1 MKNSLLSNIVTA
13 QISAVLAF
21 IVVPV
26 FMISQAP
33 KEFYFLDISTFISSG
48 LLFAIIF
55 SCLLSLALALLH
67 GLRLQKTANSFS
79 LFVLAWVVIA
89 GFILPVCAS
98 AGMVDPEDTP
108 TNRINFAIVAI
119 ISLGLS
125 AFASTTFKRFIVAFL
140 SFVVLSTIISTIYSF
155 YSYSNMDKSGE
166 SNDHLALSNKKN
178 ILVVSFDGLPGEI
191 ISEVIKSN
199 SALSSTFKDFKF
211 FDNSVSQSPSTEA
224 SLMGEIYGVQDY
236 KSLGE
241 GQSEV
246 NQALEKELNKYLLT
260 SFIKDSYEYGPYPSN
275 IAKQITLQPPTVDNY
290 QTKEETFDFF
300 SYSIVRLAT
309 NRALRF
315 SNWRKNTKN
324 LKAYLIGS
332 PSSTLGTKLKNHVG
346 PKWDKPMNA
355 DIQKY
360 DYWVENLSVTD
371 KEFSIR
377 YLHFTFTHFPVDFDA
392 TCTFKGDDN
401 QWYKSHQNVEGLH
414 AQAICALEKFLTL
427 LNKLKSL
434 DIYDQSLVVFKSDHG
449 EPSNFFSNYP
459 NNLRING
466 QGGNAETTFGYSR
479 YRPTLM
485 IKDFGANNSKISYQK
500 ELVLL
505 NDLAKTLCVNSGLKI
520 RCDYF
525 HGINLLSKEL
535 GSVDEPYYIYVA
547 RNSESSYGFDKHV
560 SVKIPSRKIELIK
573 AMEASTLISLSP
585 SVQEAGW
592 TAK

>member
-1 MKNSLLSNIVTA
+1 MKSGLLSNIVTA

-33 KEFYFLDISTFISSG
+33 KEFYFLDIPTFLSSG
-48 LLFAIIF
+48 LLFAVIF
-55 SCLLSLALALLH
+55 SGILSLVLVLIH
-67 GLRLQKTANSFS
+67 GLRLHKIANSFS
-79 LFVLAWVVIA
+79 LFVLAWIVIA

-98 AGMVDPEDTP
+98 TGMVDPEDIP

-125 AFASTTFKRFIVAFL
+125 AFASTSFKKVIVAFL

-155 YSYSNMDKSGE
+155 YSYSNVDTSGE
-166 SNDHLALSNKKN
+166 SSDHLALSNKKN

-199 SALSSTFKDFKF
+199 STISSTFKDFKF

-224 SLMGEIYGVQDY
+224 SIMGEVYGVQDY

-241 GQSEV
+241 RQSDV
-246 NQALEKELNKYLLT
+246 NQILDKDLNKYLLT
-260 SFIKDSYEYGPYPSN
+260 SFVKDSYIYGPYPHN
-275 IAKQITLQPPTVDNY
+275 IAKQITLQPPTIDTY
-290 QTKEETFDFF
+290 QAKEETFDFF

-315 SNWRKNTKN
+315 SKWNQNVRN
-324 LKAYLIGS
+324 LKAYLIGP
-332 PSSTLGTKLKNHVG
+332 PSSALGTKLKNHVG
-346 PKWDKPMNA
+346 PKWDRPMNA
-355 DIQKY
+355 DILNY
-360 DYWVENLSVTD
+360 DYWVDNLDVSG

-392 TCTFKGDDN
+392 SCTFKGDDN
-401 QWYKSHQNVEGLH
+401 QWYINHQSVEGIH
-414 AQAICALEKFLTL
+414 SQAICALEKFSTL
-427 LNKLKSL
+427 LSKLKSL
-434 DIYDQSLVVFKSDHG
+434 GIYDQSLVVLKSDHG
-449 EPSNFFSNYP
+449 EPSNYFSNYP

-485 IKDFGANNSKISYQK
+485 IKDFGANNPKISYQN

-505 NDLAKTLCVNSGLKI
+505 NDLAKTLCANSGLKI

-535 GSVDEPYYIYVA
+535 GTIDEPYYIYVVK
-547 RNSESSYGFDKHV
+547 NSESSFGFDKHV
-560 SVKIPSRKIELIK
+560 SVKITSRKFSLIK
-573 AMEASTLISLSP
+573 AMEASTLITLSP
-585 SVQEAGW
+585 SVQETGW
-592 TAK
+592 TPK